1 MMVVDSMIHIYT
13 KAKNGMMVRIPSDR
27 LEEWKKWQENP
38 DPDAQKKL
46 KEDLK
51 AAFRQQSKK
60 DNK

>member
-1 MMVVDSMIHIYT
+1 MIHIYT

-27 LEEWKKWQENP
+27 YEEWKKQQENP
-38 DPDAQKKL
+38 DPEAQKKL

-60 DNK
+60 DNKE